1 MERRRGHRVS
11 LFATLAA
18 GAIALQPLCS
28 EAQVASA
35 PGPWR
40 SQASLYVY
48 LPTVEGT
55 SRFPPNSDGSGPS
68 LEVDVGNL
76 ADKIQGFFMASFE
89 ADNGVWGVFTDF
101 MYLHAGND
109 RQNSRDFTIGGVL
122 DASTSA
128 DLGWDLRGSIW
139 TLAGKYRVLSQPA
152 TQMDLLAG
160 ARMANI
166 EQELRFD
173 ISGSLGALPPASRAG
188 RAEYTQTLWDAVIG
202 VKGRH
207 AFGEGRRWSVPF
219 YLDVGAGESKLTWQ
233 AAAGLGYAFSW
244 GNVSLLWRH
253 LAYEMKAGQPTRD
266 LSFSGPMIGAGF
278 NF

>member
-1 MERRRGHRVS
+1 MQRRSHRT
-11 LFATLAA
+11 LLGTLAA
-18 GAIALQPLCS
+18 GAIALQPLGS
-28 EAQVASA
+28 EAQVAPA

-48 LPTVEGT
+48 LPTVDGT
-55 SRFPPNSDGSGPS
+55 SRFPPNGDGSGPAI
-68 LEVDVGNL
+68 EVDVGGI

-89 ADNGVWGVFTDF
+89 ADNGRWGVFTDF

-109 RQNSRDFTIGGVL
+109 RQGSRDFTIGGAL

-139 TLAGKYRVLSQPA
+139 TLAGKARVLSGPA
-152 TQMDLLAG
+152 TLVDVLAG
-160 ARMANI
+160 ARMAHI
-166 EQELRFD
+166 EQELRFAL
-173 ISGSLGALPPASRAG
+173 SGALGPLPPASRTG
-188 RAEYTQTLWDAVIG
+188 RAESTQTLWDAIVG

-207 AFGEGRRWSVPF
+207 AFGEGRRWSLPF

-244 GNVSLLWRH
+244 GQVSLLWRH
-253 LAYEMKAGQPTRD
+253 LAYEMKAGQPTKD
-266 LSFSGPMIGAGF
+266 LSFDGPMLGASF
-278 NF
+278 TF